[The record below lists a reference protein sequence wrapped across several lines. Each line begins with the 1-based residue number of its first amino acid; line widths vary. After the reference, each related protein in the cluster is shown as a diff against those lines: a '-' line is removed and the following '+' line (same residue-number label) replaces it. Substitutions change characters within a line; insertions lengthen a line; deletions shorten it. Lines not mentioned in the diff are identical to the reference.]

1 MKKLILVL
9 AAITITAGAYAQN
22 DSISTNR
29 KMNSP
34 DINNAN
40 DAMNHNGGMNN
51 NQYQNAHNNPGESH
65 PDGVMMQNGKIMQ
78 VKNGQMSVSEHDM
91 TMSNGTKI
99 MSDGT
104 LFNKDGTKTMLEE
117 GQHIDMSGNMTP
129 IRTNEDR
136 NMYLVPDSTRQ
147 EDY

>member
-9 AAITITAGAYAQN
+9 AAITITTGAYTQN
-22 DSISTNR
+22 DSTNL

-34 DINNAN
+34 YGDNTN
-40 DAMNHNGGMNN
+40 DAMNQNGDMNN
-51 NQYQNAHNNPGESH
+51 NQFHNAQSNPGESH

-78 VKNGQMSVSEHDM
+78 VKNGQMSISENDM

-104 LFNKDGTKTMLEE
+104 LFNNDGTKTMLEE

-129 IRTNEDR
+129 MKTNNEDR